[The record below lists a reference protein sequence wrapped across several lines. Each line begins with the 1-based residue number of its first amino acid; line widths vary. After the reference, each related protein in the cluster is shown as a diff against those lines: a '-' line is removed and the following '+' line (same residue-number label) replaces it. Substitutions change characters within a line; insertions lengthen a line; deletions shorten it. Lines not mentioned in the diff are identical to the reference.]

1 MVLRLAL
8 RNLWRQRRRMGV
20 IGFTLTV
27 GALLILVGLAF
38 VNGMERN
45 WLNLIT
51 GTMVGDLGVT
61 SPGDDKLVLFSTR
74 DLVRAARE
82 TEGVEVA
89 ERIEFNGM
97 LVKDERSAPASV
109 RGIDV
114 ETEWRLLRT
123 LQNATGDKLGLVARP
138 GEKVPVAIS
147 PQMAADL
154 EVEVGAELTLTGMTV
169 DGAGFAEEVRVAYI
183 FEGNV
188 KNAALDLWV
197 LMPLDDARRLIGASG
212 SVANAVR
219 VFLPDP
225 EAEATV
231 RAALE
236 AAVGDRE
243 LSVRSWRET
252 DEADWM
258 TSVYVWKGVLY
269 FFVGM
274 LALLIVMGTFGVIS
288 ATTLERMRE
297 VGTMRAIGMTPL
309 QAFGVL
315 VAELLLVGVL
325 AGAVAVGLALVILAL
340 TRGGV
345 EATTEAMALSFGGR
359 WLYPTLSAGV
369 LAAGFV
375 FTVTLAVVSGLAPI
389 SRSAT
394 VREIDALR
402 HL

>member
-1 MVLRLAL
+1 
-8 RNLWRQRRRMGV
+8 
-20 IGFTLTV
+20 
-27 GALLILVGLAF
+27 
-38 VNGMERN
+38 
-45 WLNLIT
+45 
-51 GTMVGDLGVT
+51 
-61 SPGDDKLVLFSTR
+61 
-74 DLVRAARE
+74 
-82 TEGVEVA
+82 
-89 ERIEFNGM
+89 M

-274 LALLIVMGTFGVIS
+274 LALLIVMGTFGVVS